1 MDKNT
6 WEEEIKNEFTWF
18 HQHPELAHE
27 EYETTKRIQEKLQAA
42 GIDIIDTGLQTGL
55 VAKIQGQTAGP
66 VIALRCDI
74 DALPI
79 TEETELSY
87 KSKNIGKMH
96 ACGHDFHI
104 AAVLGTALLL
114 QKQELAGTVKVIFQP
129 AEETLCGGADDVIAT
144 RVLDDVEA
152 IFGIHSSS
160 LLPVGTIGLR
170 SGAVTA
176 AVDQFHIRYK
186 GQGTHAAHPDK
197 GIDPIV
203 ALAAFVTAAQSIV
216 SRNMDPFSP
225 VIVSITHIEG
235 GNSWN
240 IIPDDGFVEGTVRT
254 LGARDREYVKKRLY
268 EVAQE
273 IAKAYGVCAEI
284 KWISGP
290 PATNND
296 PKWISFAENIALGQ
310 KLQVTASPLSLAG
323 EDFAFYQ
330 EKISGAFFQIGT
342 GLSFANHNPKFEID
356 TAAIGST
363 VEFLAEVSKQALSL
377 LAHKK

>member
-6 WEEEIKNEFTWF
+6 WEEQIKNEYTWF
-18 HQHPELAHE
+18 HEHPELANE
-27 EYETTKRIQEKLQAA
+27 EYETTKRIQQNLQAA
-42 GIDIIDTGLQTGL
+42 GIEIIDTGLRTGL
-55 VAKIQGQTAGP
+55 VAKIQGQSAGP

-79 TEETELSY
+79 IEETELPY

-96 ACGHDFHI
+96 ACGHDFHM
-104 AAVLGTALLL
+104 AAVLGAALLL

-129 AEETLCGGADDVIAT
+129 AEETLFGGAGDVIAT
-144 RVLDDVEA
+144 KVLEDVEA
-152 IFGIHSSS
+152 VFGIHSSS

-225 VIVSITHIEG
+225 VIVSITHIQG

-254 LGARDREYVKKRLY
+254 LGAKDREYVKKRLY

-273 IAKAYGVCAEI
+273 TAKAYSVCAEI

-296 PKWISFAENIALGQ
+296 AKWISFAEDIALGQ
-310 KLQVTASPLSLAG
+310 GLHVTASPLSLAG

-330 EKISGAFFQIGT
+330 EKMSGAFFQIGT

-356 TAAIGST
+356 MAAIGPT
-363 VEFLAEVSKQALSL
+363 VDFLTEVVKQALSF
-377 LAHKK
+377 LAHQK

>member
-1 MDKNT
+1 MDKKI
-6 WEEEIKNEFTWF
+6 WEEKIKNEFIWF
-18 HQHPELAHE
+18 HEHPELSNE
-27 EYETTKRIQEKLQAA
+27 EHETTRRIKDNLQAA
-42 GIDIIDTGLQTGL
+42 DIEIMDTALATGL
-55 VAKIQGQTAGP
+55 VAKIQGKSTGP

-79 TEETELSY
+79 VEETELAY
-87 KSKNIGKMH
+87 KSINAGKMH

-104 AAVLGTALLL
+104 AAVLGAALLL
-114 QKQELAGTVKVIFQP
+114 KKQELPGTVKVIFQP
-129 AEETLCGGADDVIAT
+129 AEETLFGGAGDVIAT
-144 RVLDDVEA
+144 KALTDVEA

-176 AVDQFHIRYK
+176 AVDQFHIRYI

-197 GIDPIV
+197 GVDPIV

-225 VIVSITHIEG
+225 VIVSITHIQG

-254 LGARDREYVKKRLY
+254 LGAKDREYVKKRLY

-273 IAKAYGVCAEI
+273 TAKAYGVRAEI
-284 KWISGP
+284 KWIAGP

-296 PKWISFAENIALGQ
+296 PKWIAFAENIALQQGL
-310 KLQVTASPLSLAG
+310 KVEASPLSLAG

-330 EKISGAFFQIGT
+330 ELMEGAFFQIGT
-342 GLSFANHNPKFEID
+342 GLSFANHNPKFAID
-356 TAAIGST
+356 MAAIGST
-363 VEFLAEVSKQALSL
+363 VEFLAEVSKQALSF